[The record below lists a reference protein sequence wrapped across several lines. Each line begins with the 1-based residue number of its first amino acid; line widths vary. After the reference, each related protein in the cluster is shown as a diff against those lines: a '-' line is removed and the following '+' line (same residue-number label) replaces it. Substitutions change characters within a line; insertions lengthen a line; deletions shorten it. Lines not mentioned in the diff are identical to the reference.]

1 MNKQSLQK
9 KDKDG
14 GMGSQS
20 KASNSRDSP
29 DTNAYASLAA
39 AGRFLSLNSFTL
51 ISTTTNIIGE
61 QTSLGAFF
69 SSRVRAS
76 GAIKDR

>member
-39 AGRFLSLNSFTL
+39 AGRFQGDHHDAIGSLMQSQP
-51 ISTTTNIIGE
+51 GVAA
-61 QTSLGAFF
+61 Q
-69 SSRVRAS
+69 
-76 GAIKDR
+76 